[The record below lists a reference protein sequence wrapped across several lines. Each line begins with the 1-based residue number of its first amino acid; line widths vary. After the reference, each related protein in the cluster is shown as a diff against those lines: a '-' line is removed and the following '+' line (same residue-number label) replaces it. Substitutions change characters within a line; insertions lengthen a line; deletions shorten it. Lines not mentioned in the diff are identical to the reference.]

1 MTDLFSCQM
10 RSNMDPLNP
19 MAATL
24 DPAIAHIYSQAS
36 SIRDALR
43 ESAPKPEDTKG
54 QQEAQARKK
63 RARELVA
70 GVLDTPDRIRALA
83 QEGRV
88 EEAREAWAQ
97 PRQLLLAWKQKG
109 IGGADVD
116 ACLAEGDA
124 AVKGADS
131 PS

>member
-1 MTDLFSCQM
+1 MTDVSLCQM

-43 ESAPKPEDTKG
+43 ESAPKPEEAKSHR
-54 QQEAQARKK
+54 EAQARKK

-83 QEGRV
+83 QEGRLD
-88 EEAREAWAQ
+88 EAREAWAM

-116 ACLAEGDA
+116 ACLTEGDA

>member
-1 MTDLFSCQM
+1 M
-10 RSNMDPLNP
+10 NP

-43 ESAPKPEDTKG
+43 ESAPKPEDTKSHR
-54 QQEAQARKK
+54 EAQARKK

-70 GVLDTPDRIRALA
+70 GVLDTPDRIRALM

-88 EEAREAWAQ
+88 EEAREAWAL
-97 PRQLLLAWKQKG
+97 PRKLLLAWKEKG

-116 ACLAEGDA
+116 ACLAEGDE
-124 AVKGADS
+124 AVKGADAS
-131 PS
+131 S

>member
-1 MTDLFSCQM
+1 M

-24 DPAIAHIYSQAS
+24 DPAIAHIYSQAL

-43 ESAPKPEDTKG
+43 ESAPKPEDTKS

-70 GVLDTPDRIRALA
+70 GVLDTPERIRALA
-83 QEGRV
+83 QDGRA
-88 EEAREAWAQ
+88 EEAREAWAL

-124 AVKGADS
+124 AVKGAAS